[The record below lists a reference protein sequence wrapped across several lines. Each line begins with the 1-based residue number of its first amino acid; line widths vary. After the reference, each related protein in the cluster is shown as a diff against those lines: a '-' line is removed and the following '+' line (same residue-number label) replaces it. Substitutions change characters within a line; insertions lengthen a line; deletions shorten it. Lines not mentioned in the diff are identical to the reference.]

1 MEYIVGVILLIIV
14 IIIVGLVLRNKIY
27 SYIDRLEAWKVDI
40 MNRNIAAEL
49 SRMKELNLTG
59 ETKKN
64 FDAWRERWENIVTD
78 ELAEVEIKL
87 FDAEEASDQYKLPTA
102 KAILEKTESK
112 LNHIEME
119 LETILKELH
128 HLLAVEE
135 ASRKEIEEIRPR
147 LEAVSKQLNHPK
159 LEFGQAKSRFEQ
171 VLSSIKNKVESYD
184 ELVALGEYH
193 EAKDEV
199 DKIVDA
205 LSELETEI
213 QDFPETYQMLRKE
226 LPKELDEIQ
235 AGIKEMELD
244 GYPIECLELNESITQ
259 NRASLNTAVKELEDE
274 GLGQSKELIE
284 KIGEEIQAYYRM
296 LEEEVEA
303 KAYLDKRVPE
313 FETRLAE
320 FVLVSNETQTEI
332 EQLQQS
338 YYFDDDDLT
347 GIINIEKRTSDLQEK
362 HAQLIVKRESKSIKL
377 MDLKEYLEGNLNDFE
392 QLVLDHDAYK
402 EKVDELRKDEIEI
415 KDKLEDL
422 IYKLE
427 KAIRTI
433 KFTNLPG
440 VPDFIYDQVEV
451 AHKQYETTKSELDN
465 QPLDIATLKMR
476 LTETEASVKA
486 AVEQIELMNEQ
497 AKLTEIIIQY
507 ANRYRSKSKD
517 MADELDEAEKL
528 FRATDYELALEK
540 AATALEA
547 IEPGALKKI
556 EKNQHYFL

>member
-347 GIINIEKRTSDLQEK
+347 GIINLEKRTSDLQEK